1 MGCYNNL
8 SGHCNK
14 WAKQL
19 MCKLEHGSR
28 AYTACNIIT
37 GLDQIGKE
45 WQESTYVDNSSFK
58 THFFVFF
65 FFFCKLFL

>member
-1 MGCYNNL
+1 
-8 SGHCNK
+8 
-14 WAKQL
+14 

-65 FFFCKLFL
+65 FFFVNYFFKSLKNHHHNNSKL